1 MTRLRPAQAALAAV
15 LEEHAIRQGAF
26 TLASGRTSRW
36 YLDGRQVSFRG
47 DCIEVVGAA
56 IVDALAVA
64 GIGADDF
71 DAVGGP
77 VVGAVPVA
85 LAVALATA
93 KPSFAIRK
101 EAKGHGTGGR
111 IAGVLEEGWRVVLVE
126 DTATSGRSLLDAIP
140 PVEALGCPI
149 VAVSLLLDR
158 GGELGAKLATR
169 GIAYVP
175 VLGAPDVG
183 FEFGS

>member
-1 MTRLRPAQAALAAV
+1 MTLRPAQEALARV
-15 LEEHAIRQGAF
+15 LREHAIREGEF
-26 TLASGRTSRW
+26 TLNSGRTSNW

-47 DCIEVVGAA
+47 DCMQIVGAA
-56 IVDALAVA
+56 IEDALAAV
-64 GIGADDF
+64 GITAADY

-85 LAVALATA
+85 LAVAMVTG

-101 EAKGHGTGGR
+101 EAKDHGVGGR
-111 IAGVLEEGWRVVLVE
+111 IAGVLEPGWRVLVVE
-126 DTATSGRSLLDAIP
+126 DTATTGKALF
-140 PVEALGCPI
+140 EALPAVEEMGCPI

-158 GGELGAKLATR
+158 GGQLGPRLDEHGTR
-169 GIAYVP
+169 YVP

-183 FEFGS
+183 YEFGS

>member
-1 MTRLRPAQAALAAV
+1 MTLRPSQDALAAV
-15 LEEHAIRQGAF
+15 LRQHAIREGEF

-47 DCIEVVGAA
+47 DCIDIVGAA

-64 GIGADDF
+64 GIDAGAY

-85 LAVALATA
+85 LAVALVTG

-101 EAKGHGTGGR
+101 EAKGHGVGGR
-111 IAGVLEEGWRVVLVE
+111 IAGVLEAGQRVLVVE
-126 DTATSGRSLLDAIP
+126 DTATSGRSLLDALP
-140 PVEALGCPI
+140 AVTELDCPI

-158 GGELGAKLATR
+158 GGELGAELAPM
-169 GIAYVP
+169 GISYCP

-183 FEFGS
+183 FEYGS

>member
-1 MTRLRPAQAALAAV
+1 VALRPAQAALAAV
-15 LEEHAIRQGAF
+15 LREHAIREGEF

-47 DCIEVVGAA
+47 DCIEIVGRA

-64 GIGADDF
+64 GIDAGAY

-85 LAVALATA
+85 LAVALVTG

-101 EAKGHGTGGR
+101 EAKGHGVGGR
-111 IAGVLEEGWRVVLVE
+111 IAGVLDPGQRVVVVE
-126 DTATSGRSLLDAIP
+126 DTATSGGSLLDALPAIT
-140 PVEALGCPI
+140 EMDCAI

-158 GGELGAKLATR
+158 GGELGPKLAPT
-169 GIAYVP
+169 GIAYCP
-175 VLGAPDVG
+175 ALGAPDVG
-183 FEFGS
+183 YEFGS

>member
-1 MTRLRPAQAALAAV
+1 MTLRPAQTALAEV
-15 LEEHAIRQGAF
+15 LKEHAIREGEF

-56 IVDALAVA
+56 IVDALTVA
-64 GIGADDF
+64 GIGPGDY

-85 LAVALATA
+85 LAVALATG

-111 IAGVLEEGWRVVLVE
+111 IAGVLAAGWRVLLVE
-126 DTATSGRSLLDAIP
+126 DTATSGGSLLEAVP
-140 PVEALGCPI
+140 PVEELGCPI

-158 GGELGAKLATR
+158 GGELGDKLAAR
-169 GIAYVP
+169 GITYVP

-183 FEFGS
+183 YEFGS

>member
-1 MTRLRPAQAALAAV
+1 VTLRPAQAALAAV
-15 LEEHAIRQGAF
+15 LREHAIREGEF

-47 DCIEVVGAA
+47 DCLEVVGTA
-56 IVDALAVA
+56 IVDALATA
-64 GIGADDF
+64 GIDAAAY

-85 LAVALATA
+85 LAVALVTE

-101 EAKGHGTGGR
+101 EAKGHGVGGR
-111 IAGVLEEGWRVVLVE
+111 VAGVLTAGERVLLVE
-126 DTATSGRSLLDAIP
+126 DTATSGGSLL
-140 PVEALGCPI
+140 EALPAVQELGCPI

-158 GGELGAKLATR
+158 GGELGGKLAPL
-169 GIAYVP
+169 GIPYCP

-183 FEFGS
+183 YEFGS